1 MCKKIPNL
9 TVKSSLLICICVLV
23 SGVFAGG
30 CASNAPHNQAVSL
43 RCSSQCNLDFTIKDG
58 HLKVSAEEITRNN
71 CSVHVGG
78 ERITVACPA
87 DLSQWSGALD
97 RPREYPAMPNATS

>member
-9 TVKSSLLICICVLV
+9 TVESSLLICICVLV